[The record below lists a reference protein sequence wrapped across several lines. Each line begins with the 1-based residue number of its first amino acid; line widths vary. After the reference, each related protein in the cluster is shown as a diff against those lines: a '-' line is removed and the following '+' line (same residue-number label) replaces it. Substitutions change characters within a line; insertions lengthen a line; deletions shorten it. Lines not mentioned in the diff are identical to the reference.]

1 VAGIEKVALEDGISI
16 VHFDRSAG
24 RRSSSLG
31 REATERQV
39 VAPLFLPLKCPSG
52 SGQRGRVR
60 ATLEIDGT
68 ASQSVTSYAV
78 SEPGV

>member
-1 VAGIEKVALEDGISI
+1 MVKLEAS
-16 VHFDRSAG
+16 
-24 RRSSSLG
+24 
-31 REATERQV
+31 
-39 VAPLFLPLKCPSG
+39 
-52 SGQRGRVR
+52 GRVR